1 MRAAFRRVRPAFF
14 SDRTMKQIA
23 DKMAARGVAA
33 LDDRELLALLLDD
46 EQAADALW
54 QASDESLERLAR
66 TELPRL
72 RMLGGLG
79 LRRARLLLA
88 AAEYGRRVAEAQ
100 SAAAEVIATSDD
112 VVRLFRPQLERL
124 DHEECWVVYL
134 TSSNRIIERQ
144 RVSQGGVQGTVVD
157 HRLIVKRALEL
168 LATQLIL
175 VHNHP
180 SGAAEASPQDR
191 VLTERIARAAALFDI
206 RLLDH
211 LIVERE
217 GDFSFLREGLLK

>member
-54 QASDESLERLAR
+54 QASGESLERLAR

-112 VVRLFRPQLERL
+112 VVRLFRPRLERL

-211 LIVERE
+211 LIVARE

>member
-1 MRAAFRRVRPAFF
+1 
-14 SDRTMKQIA
+14 MKQIA

-54 QASDESLERLAR
+54 QASGESLERLAR

-112 VVRLFRPQLERL
+112 VVRLFRPRLERL

-134 TSSNRIIERQ
+134 TSSNRIIDRQ

-211 LIVERE
+211 LIVARE